1 VKPAHRWLI
10 GALAALV
17 LLPLLAVALLPLLI
31 DPDTLRPAM
40 ERQARER
47 LGIPLQLQGHL
58 KWTLWPALA
67 VQSGAGALGEAGAEP
82 PVRWSA
88 LNFTL
93 QWPRWGLREW
103 QLEGVQVDGLQV
115 RLTRQADGRWNV
127 ARLLRAGAAPAS
139 ASSGATR
146 LHIWPLRLHDARIE
160 LHPDAASAPWVF
172 DALEAQARID
182 SDDLSRHWT
191 LQALQLDARV
201 AGPPLGAGNAQPLS
215 LRDEHVEFR
224 ALPEAQLQLAPLTVR
239 WAGAEL
245 QLRAPAPLRVVALAG
260 EGELQLHTDSLR
272 DLLAASGV
280 TAPPMRDLG
289 VLKRLAL
296 ATHWKLADAD
306 FALSALT
313 LQLDDTRWQGSL
325 GGHWRAP
332 AAWRVDL
339 QGDTLDADRYRRP
352 SDDPGEP
359 FELPVQALRALPLTG
374 QLRLAELRAAGS
386 TAHDARITLQ

>member
-1 VKPAHRWLI
+1 MKRAHRWLI

-17 LLPLLAVALLPLLI
+17 LLPLIAVALLPLLI

-40 ERQARER
+40 EREARER

-58 KWTLWPALA
+58 KWTLWPVLA

-82 PVRWSA
+82 PVRWRA
-88 LNFTL
+88 LSFTL

-103 QLEGVQVDGLQV
+103 RLAGVQVDGLQV
-115 RLTRQADGRWNV
+115 RLARGADGQWNV
-127 ARLLRAGAAPAS
+127 VQLLRAGAGPAS
-139 ASSGATR
+139 AASGATR

-160 LHPDAASAPWVF
+160 LRPDASSVPWVF

-182 SDDLSRHWT
+182 SDDVARHWT

-201 AGPPLGAGNAQPLS
+201 AGPPLGTGSAQPLS
-215 LRDEHVEFR
+215 LRDEHVEYR

-245 QLRAPAPLRVVALAG
+245 QLRAPAPLRVAAPAG

-280 TAPPMRDLG
+280 TVPPMRDPA
-289 VLKRLAL
+289 VLKRLVL
-296 ATHWKLADAD
+296 VTHWTLADAD
-306 FALSALT
+306 FALGPLS

-339 QGDTLDADRYRRP
+339 QGDRLDADRYRRP
-352 SDDPGEP
+352 GDNPGAP